1 MAGVPA
7 GEPLLKKGRGEDQA
21 DPQDLFNLL
30 RYAHIF
36 SAVVQEILELKLLR
50 EVSPDPLSLSQF
62 HLLKLIALNGQHQ
75 VGQVADFLGVSAPAA
90 SKNIDKLERLGL
102 VAREQSQGDRRATLL
117 ASSRKGRKLVR
128 RYEDLKVARLM
139 PILEAFSTADLR
151 RLTHLLERFS
161 VALIDAEETG
171 EDLCFRC
178 SAYFDDNCPVTH
190 FHDDCPYQKVRQAGG
205 ESVTAKEA

>member
-21 DPQDLFNLL
+21 DSQDLFNLL

-117 ASSRKGRKLVR
+117 ASSRKGRTLVR
-128 RYEDLKVARLM
+128 RYEELKVERLM
-139 PILEAFSTADLR
+139 PILEAFSTQDLR
-151 RLTHLLERFS
+151 RLTQLLERFS

-190 FHDDCPYQKVRQAGG
+190 FRDDCPYQKVRQPGG